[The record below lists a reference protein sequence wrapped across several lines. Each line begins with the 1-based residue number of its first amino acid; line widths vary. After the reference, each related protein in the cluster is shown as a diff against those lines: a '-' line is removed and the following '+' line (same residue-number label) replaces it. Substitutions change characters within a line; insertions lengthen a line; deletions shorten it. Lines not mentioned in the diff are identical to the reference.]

1 MSSIRIL
8 FRKMELN
15 TKMFKMVASGEW
27 DPGMR
32 KDRVGNFVY
41 GYIFNSPLKKCK
53 CKKNRNYI

>member
-1 MSSIRIL
+1 
-8 FRKMELN
+8 MELN
-15 TKMFKMVASGEW
+15 TKMFEMVASGEW